1 MVRRPPR
8 PTRPDTLFP
17 YTTLFRS
24 IAAQTAKQVIVQKVR
39 EAERK
44 RQYNEYK
51 DRVGEVVN
59 GIVKRNEFGNVTVD
73 LGRAEALMRRD
84 ESLPRESFRTGDR
97 VRAYIY
103 DVREEQRRPHIS
115 PSRTPPQLLATL

>member
-1 MVRRPPR
+1 M
-8 PTRPDTLFP
+8 
-17 YTTLFRS
+17 S
-24 IAAQTAKQVIVQKVR
+24 ISDWISDVCSSDLVR

-44 RQYNEYK
+44 RQYYEYK

-103 DVREEQRRPHIS
+103 DVREERSEEHTSELQSLMRNTYAVFCLNKKH
-115 PSRTPPQLLATL
+115 